1 MRPLLDASALL
12 NIVKRA
18 ELDKLRDAATL
29 DLALYEALN
38 AIWKEHVLLERMDW
52 NTAYE
57 FSKLVS
63 EVFNVIEKHGIEG
76 LELDVLQQAV
86 EHGITI
92 YDASYLTIAVKKNFI
107 LVTDDER
114 LSEKIKNKIMV
125 KNSRS
130 I

>member
-1 MRPLLDASALL
+1 MRPLLDARALL

-57 FSKLVS
+57 FSKLLS

-114 LSEKIKNKIMV
+114 LSEKIKNKITV

>member
-18 ELDKLRDAATL
+18 ELDKLRDVATL
-29 DLALYEALN
+29 DLVLYEALN

-76 LELDVLQQAV
+76 LELDILQQAV